1 MGIFMGYVYIYI
13 YNGLLMWIQRD
24 IMSHQPYAECN
35 GIIRLWW
42 GSTFE
47 IDVIKIN
54 ID

>member
-1 MGIFMGYVYIYI
+1 MGIFMGYI
-13 YNGLLMWIQRD
+13 YNGPLMWIQRD
-24 IMSHQPYAECN
+24 IMSHQPYAERN